1 MVLELGDQSKIRNE
15 ANDIHADVEFKTKG
29 YFTGTYNAISGK
41 VVKAGKTVGELH
53 GKWNE
58 TMEYKHSKTG
68 ETEVLFDA
76 TKAKTAQK
84 TVRPETEQEDY
95 ESEKYVQASRLF
107 PYIVLFVDLSFSP
120 PFYFPFC
127 SCVTDYGQR

>member
-15 ANDIHADVEFKTKG
+15 ANDLHADVEFKTKG

-41 VVKAGKTVGELH
+41 VTRAHKTIGELS

-58 TMEYKHSKTG
+58 TMEYKHSKSG

-76 TKAKTAQK
+76 TKAVTARK
-84 TVRPETEQEDY
+84 TVRPMDEQEEF
-95 ESEKYVQASRLF
+95 ESEK
-107 PYIVLFVDLSFSP
+107 
-120 PFYFPFC
+120 
-127 SCVTDYGQR
+127 